1 MLLKRRVMTK
11 EQFKALLMIMGGD
24 FRITLFGDGFGY
36 QLVINDETIEKYC
49 FKTRKEAYL
58 SAKKIF
64 EEKVS
69 I

>member
-1 MLLKRRVMTK
+1 MTK

-24 FRITLFGDGFGY
+24 FRITLFEDGFGY
-36 QLVINDETIEKYC
+36 QLIVNGETLEEYC

-58 SAKKIF
+58 SAKRLFK
-64 EEKVS
+64 EKVS